1 MRYRIHKNEG
11 YKVKQIDNK
20 HHIKEI
26 ATGLFISEYLYVK
39 EANKESRKFALGRAF
54 NGWTPAFLVDP
65 RSSRSFN
72 GGNKY
77 IEYID
82 EEDI

>member
-11 YKVKQIDNK
+11 YKVEQKNK
-20 HHIKEI
+20 KYHIKEI
-26 ATGLFISEYLYVK
+26 ATGLFISEYLYAK

-54 NGWTPAFLVDP
+54 NGWTPAFLVDM

-72 GGNKY
+72 GGNV
-77 IEYID
+77 YID